1 MSTKKEVLTTFEA
14 ADFCHTSYM
23 SVKRWIWSG
32 KLKAFKTPGGH
43 FRIRRNDMIEFMR
56 KNDIPVPEDEPM
68 VRKRVLIVDDD
79 EMVRE
84 GVANFLRMNSAELEV
99 ATAGDG
105 YEAGLMVS
113 QFRPDIILLD
123 LMMPRMD
130 GFSVCERLKK
140 SPMTRD
146 ISIIVL
152 TGFGNEEN
160 TRRAYACGAD
170 KVLVKPVEMED
181 LYEQIRAFM

>member
-1 MSTKKEVLTTFEA
+1 MKKEVLTTFEA

-32 KLKAFKTPGGH
+32 NLKAFKTPGGH
-43 FRIRRNDMIEFMR
+43 FRIRRSDLIDFMR
-56 KNDIPVPEDEPM
+56 KNEIPVPDDEFIA
-68 VRKRVLIVDDD
+68 RKRVLIVDDD
-79 EMVRE
+79 DMVRE
-84 GVANFLRMNSAELEV
+84 GVANFLRMNSSDLEV

-105 YEAGLMVS
+105 YDAGIMVS

-130 GFSVCERLKK
+130 GFAVCDRLKK
-140 SPMTRD
+140 SPMTKNIR
-146 ISIIVL
+146 IIVM

-160 TRRAYACGAD
+160 TKRAYECGAD
-170 KVLVKPVEMED
+170 VVLFKPVEMED
-181 LYEQIRAFM
+181 LYEHIREFM